1 MVLKEKRVFV
11 LIIVV
16 LAVFFVANS
25 FRSNPD
31 RPQITEAYSLPL
43 TFGDWEGTDLVYN
56 RELLTS
62 WLGTDF
68 ITFRNYENKANGRVV
83 TLYAAYYPDLE
94 ASDMAHSPEV
104 CYPGQGWKITKDD
117 DIDIMISGRRENVMR
132 LDIQKGSEQQVVY
145 SWWQT
150 ENRII
155 GENSWYHMYQILNK
169 VAHRNT
175 SSIWVRISA
184 DSARGARGE
193 DPEQD
198 VLIPFSND
206 IADLLANYFKH

>member
-1 MVLKEKRVFV
+1 MVLKEKRVII

-25 FRSNPD
+25 FRSSPD
-31 RPQITEAYSLPL
+31 RPPITEAYSLPL
-43 TFGDWEGTDLVYN
+43 TFGTWEGTDLVYN

-68 ITFRNYENKANGRVV
+68 ITFRNYENRANGHVV
-83 TLYAAYYPDLE
+83 TLYLAYYPDLDS
-94 ASDMAHSPEV
+94 SDMAHSPEV

-132 LDIQKGSEQQVVY
+132 LDIHKGSEQQVVY

-155 GENSWYHMYQILNK
+155 GENAWYHLYQILNK
-169 VAHRNT
+169 VARRDT
-175 SSIWVRISA
+175 SSIWVRISTE
-184 DSARGARGE
+184 SAKGPEGE
-193 DPEQD
+193 DPEED
-198 VLIPFSND
+198 VLVPFSND